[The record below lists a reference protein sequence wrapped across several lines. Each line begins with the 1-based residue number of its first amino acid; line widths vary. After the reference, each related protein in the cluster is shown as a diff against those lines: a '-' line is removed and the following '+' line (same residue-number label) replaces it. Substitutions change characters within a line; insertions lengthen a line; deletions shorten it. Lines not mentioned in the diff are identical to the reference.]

1 MNVSKNVGCYFRV
14 HLHLVRHYQK
24 DMLAR
29 WWVDAN
35 GMKANGSSNML
46 FYLERYQGFYDP
58 LSFLALINDK
68 VLNDNNLPVNLRLFD
83 LQAQTTPYDIWP
95 LHP

>member
-1 MNVSKNVGCYFRV
+1 MNVSKNVGCYFRG

-24 DMLAR
+24 VMLAR

-35 GMKANGSSNML
+35 GVTANRSSMML
-46 FYLERYQGFYDP
+46 FYLEGYQGFYYP
-58 LSFLALINDK
+58 LSFL

-83 LQAQTTPYDIWP
+83 LQAQTQPYYIWP